1 MKILSWTMTCVWE
14 LTKLTMAWGAILI
27 CVAVPSL
34 GVAVIVGTLL
44 YTISRD

>member
-1 MKILSWTMTCVWE
+1 MKALSVTMTCVWE
-14 LTKLTMAWGAILI
+14 LTKLTMAWGAILL
-27 CVAVPSL
+27 CVAIPGL